1 MATANP
7 TIAEPLTKDDLAA
20 LNRAGYILAQL
31 LQQFDKAQ
39 AAGRDITDLILRRDD
54 LANQV
59 AMIKKAYFPSSA

>member
-1 MATANP
+1 MATNP

-31 LQQFDKAQ
+31 LTQFDKAQ

-59 AMIKKAYFPSSA
+59 AQIKKAYFPSAQ